1 MREEIAERLAE
12 RVEDLRE
19 KPGRVVEVQGHKGE
33 LTRVLQ
39 EVLGDELEE
48 KVIDVSEKEGGKV
61 GRREWVV
68 MEDSDALHADEFDCM
83 FALAFPV
90 VSITGKQGTRG
101 ERQGH
106 GSL

>member
-1 MREEIAERLAE
+1 M
-12 RVEDLRE
+12 EDLRE

-48 KVIDVSEKEGGKV
+48 KVIDVSAEKEGGGKV

-101 ERQGH
+101 ERQGN
-106 GSL
+106 GRL